1 MDGAQAQPGQK
12 RLSRMTFLSK
22 APALRGAFFVPA
34 QMPILVHGKEPLM
47 PLSRLLLILA
57 AVILAAA
64 VTVWLLTQGSPG
76 LLIAALPAFMIAAVA
91 VWALR
96 R

>member
-1 MDGAQAQPGQK
+1 MIMLQ
-12 RLSRMTFLSK
+12 K
-22 APALRGAFFVPA
+22 APASRGAFFVPA
-34 QMPILVHGKEPLM
+34 AVLILKHGKEPPM
-47 PLSRLLLILA
+47 PLSRLLLMLA

-91 VWALR
+91 IWVLR